1 MADIAVASKQMEQNI
16 HKIFCK
22 ARSLSPLFVYSLWLL
37 GLHTWLV
44 EAVRAPKVQLIL
56 FHFHV
61 MPSLK
66 RSKIRMWYTDLL
78 EDVLLIPFSFPE
90 SLHLTQRHSKDGGRA
105 PVSKPTNLVFHR
117 FGIAINAFKTS
128 IITSWCFQ
136 PISNICCQIGSS
148 PPNKSGWKKTTT
160 TSKNP
165 PTKQTINSKQ
175 HQIFPARMCFPWKSG
190 CIRFC
195 WVWIGLAAARQ
206 GFTRRRLRDGHR
218 DWDEKHEE
226 NCGRDGEKSH
236 DLLNNKQWDDM
247 EIWCWYMYIYRWY
260 RYINIIQQV
269 DPKTKNNVSTMIRIV
284 WQHLKTVWTWS
295 RIAHMYTMACTHTHI
310 YIYMIQVWQEPPH
323 PLSNVMCPFWP
334 PSPSPPCGCGL
345 WFSCG

>member
-78 EDVLLIPFSFPE
+78 EDVLLIPFSFTE

-165 PTKQTINSKQ
+165 PTKQTINSKRASNLSGPGCAFLESPVASVFVGWGLVSRCPSRFHPSQ
-175 HQIFPARMCFPWKSG
+175 TAGWASWLGRKARGKLRSRRGKEPWPSKQQTVG
-190 CIRFC
+190 
-195 WVWIGLAAARQ
+195 WHG
-206 GFTRRRLRDGHR
+206 
-218 DWDEKHEE
+218 
-226 NCGRDGEKSH
+226 
-236 DLLNNKQWDDM
+236 DLML
-247 EIWCWYMYIYRWY
+247 IYVYIY
-260 RYINIIQQV
+260 I
-269 DPKTKNNVSTMIRIV
+269 
-284 WQHLKTVWTWS
+284 
-295 RIAHMYTMACTHTHI
+295 
-310 YIYMIQVWQEPPH
+310 
-323 PLSNVMCPFWP
+323 
-334 PSPSPPCGCGL
+334 
-345 WFSCG
+345 